1 MSPLTQVFGVYR
13 RAYSGL
19 PRQVWLLSLVALVN
33 RSGTMVLPFLTL
45 FLTTDRGFTAKLAG
59 LLMAAFGVGSI
70 LGTMLGGWLA
80 DRVGPARV
88 QAASLVLTGLGFLFI
103 KDLESA
109 WPLGL
114 ALFAIGVVGDAFRPA
129 NLALLSSICPP
140 KERTRGIALNR
151 LAINA
156 GVSLGPAIGGI
167 LAEVSYDWLFLI
179 DGSTCLIASAI
190 AWGLF
195 RKHRVV
201 RVVNGETQEQP
212 ETSPL
217 RDPILRWSLLLTL
230 VVAFVVMQ
238 LMCTVPLYYKEAYDL
253 SERYIGFLFGMNPV
267 LIVAFEM
274 VLVDRLKNENTLKWV
289 GIGSLFLGISYIM
302 LPFGS
307 TFLFAAVA
315 MILLTIGEMLES
327 PLMGGFISSRAGP
340 TQQGRAIALYTTC
353 FSVAMVTAPILG
365 TLFYERVGPRE
376 LMLTCGFMC
385 LAVTAA
391 YFKLAKRI

>member
-1 MSPLTQVFGVYR
+1 MSPLAQVFGVYR
-13 RAYSGL
+13 RAYAGL
-19 PRQVWLLSLVALVN
+19 PRQVWLLALVALVN

-45 FLTTDRGFTAKLAG
+45 FLTTDRGFTPKLAG
-59 LLMAAFGVGSI
+59 IIMAAFGVGSV

-103 KDLESA
+103 KDIESA
-109 WPLGL
+109 LPLGF

-129 NLALLSSICPP
+129 NLALLNSICPRE
-140 KERTRGIALNR
+140 ERTRGIALNR

-190 AWGLF
+190 AWALF
-195 RKHRVV
+195 RKHRLV
-201 RVVNGETQEQP
+201 RVVQGDTQVKS

-230 VVAFVVMQ
+230 VIAFVFMQ
-238 LMCTVPLYYKEAYDL
+238 LMCTVPLYYKEAYGF
-253 SERYIGFLFGMNPV
+253 SESYIGFLFGMNPV

-274 VLVDRLKNENTLKWV
+274 ILVNRLKNENTLKWV
-289 GIGSLFLGISYIM
+289 GIGSLFLGVSYIM

-307 TFLFAAVA
+307 TFLFAAGA
-315 MILLTIGEMLES
+315 MLILTIGEMLES

-340 TQQGRAIALYTTC
+340 NQQGRAMALYVTC

-365 TLFYERVGPRE
+365 TLFYERVGPRK
-376 LMLTCGFMC
+376 LMITCGLMC
-385 LAVTAA
+385 FAVSAA
-391 YFKLAKRI
+391 YFRLAKRI